1 MLARLV
7 RWCLAFYLLLAAGM
21 PARAKPVPYYL
32 DQRYAT
38 IEFST
43 TGLIATQGY
52 FQKFTGHLAL
62 DFQHPQ
68 NSSVDVTLD
77 DTAITLSWPPGV
89 QMLESPAYF
98 DASTHPHIRF
108 RSLSITPG
116 KAGHYTILGTL
127 TIRGIT
133 RTQVMDATLLRAPSR
148 PDEAGTADF
157 YVTGKL
163 KRSAFGMVADQGA
176 VGNVVTLRIHARV
189 MLAQQNRPDGGVPHG
204 Q

>member
-1 MLARLV
+1 MTMQAVWR
-7 RWCLAFYLLLAAGM
+7 CGAFCLLLAASL
-21 PARAKPVPYYL
+21 PVAAKPVPYKL

-38 IEFST
+38 IAFST

-52 FQKFTGHLAL
+52 FREFTGHLAL

-98 DASTHPHIRF
+98 DASAHPHIRF

-116 KAGHYTILGTL
+116 KPGHYIIMGAL

-133 RTQVMDATLLRAPSR
+133 RPQLMDATLLRAPASS
-148 PDEAGTADF
+148 DEAGTADF

-176 VGNVVTLRIHARV
+176 VGNIVRLRIHARV
-189 MLAQQNRPDGGVPHG
+189 MLARQNRPGGVPPHG